1 MAHWRNR
8 TKLALKDTPKV
19 WVTHPQLLFLARVQ
33 QKEVVVRGK
42 FDDTRSSSKLLEHK
56 FLRVV
61 DKAGKKI
68 YAVTKRGETALASW
82 RRQREKRLNEKK
94 HLGVPFKEPA
104 GIPMVLNDDHA
115 GEAAPSVAIAE
126 APRSLPLLGGI
137 TVAMPQPA
145 PLTDASSA
153 S

>member
-1 MAHWRNR
+1 MALWRNR
-8 TKLALKDTPKV
+8 TKLALKESPKV

-33 QKEVVVRGK
+33 RKEVAVRGK
-42 FDDTRSSSKLLEHK
+42 LDDTRSSSKLLENK
-56 FLRVV
+56 FLRQI
-61 DKAGKKI
+61 DRDGKKM
-68 YAVTKRGETALASW
+68 YALTKRGEVALASW

-94 HLGVPFKEPA
+94 HLGIPFREPE

-115 GEAAPSVAIAE
+115 GEAAPSVAVAE

-137 TVAMPQPA
+137 PFAMPQPA
-145 PLTDASSA
+145 PLNDASSA